1 MRRALSCGL
10 VALALTAGA
19 AGGTFVNADTL
30 SRLVWVPVIVTDQND
45 RLVTSLRADDFAI
58 VADDKPREIKL
69 FSTNE
74 MAAALSL
81 MFDVSGSMRKQ
92 LMPTRRAA
100 RLLLDELVR
109 GDRVN
114 IGAFDRAVLVS
125 TGFTANRKRLHASLD
140 TPLTGAASPCTPF
153 SAQRRIGSTSE
164 PAPPSPGG
172 GTAMWDAIWCA
183 VSELQRDSESIRKVL
198 VLLTDGMENSS
209 LGSQTDA
216 IRRVQGAGIVVYTV
230 GFLGIQGGLVRA
242 NVRLRDL
249 ALDSGGAY
257 FKVEDHEPIEPV
269 FARIGQELRSQYMLA
284 FETESASGPL
294 KVTVRTPGLKARARN
309 RY

>member
-1 MRRALSCGL
+1 
-10 VALALTAGA
+10 
-19 AGGTFVNADTL
+19 
-30 SRLVWVPVIVTDQND
+30 
-45 RLVTSLRADDFAI
+45 
-58 VADDKPREIKL
+58 
-69 FSTNE
+69 
-74 MAAALSL
+74 
-81 MFDVSGSMRKQ
+81 
-92 LMPTRRAA
+92 
-100 RLLLDELVR
+100 
-109 GDRVN
+109 
-114 IGAFDRAVLVS
+114 
-125 TGFTANRKRLHASLD
+125 
-140 TPLTGAASPCTPF
+140 
-153 SAQRRIGSTSE
+153 
-164 PAPPSPGG
+164 
-172 GTAMWDAIWCA
+172 MWDAIWCA